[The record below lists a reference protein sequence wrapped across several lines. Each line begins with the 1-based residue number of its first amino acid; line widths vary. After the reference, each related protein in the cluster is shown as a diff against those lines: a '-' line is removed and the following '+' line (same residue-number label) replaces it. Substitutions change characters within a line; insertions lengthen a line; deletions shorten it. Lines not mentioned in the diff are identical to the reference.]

1 MATQT
6 LATADRSSL
15 LRRVILA
22 DGVFTLLGGLLLTVD
37 AGPIAALIGL
47 PSSWILTILGLFC
60 VGYSALLFLA
70 ARRSPID
77 RRQVLGFILGDV
89 AWVVASA
96 AILLGG
102 WAPLTTAG
110 VWLVLIV
117 ADIVGVFAALKY
129 VGWRRLA

>member
-1 MATQT
+1 MAAQT
-6 LATADRSSL
+6 FTATDRSNL
-15 LRRVILA
+15 LRRTIQA
-22 DGVFTLLGGLLLTVD
+22 DAVFTLLGGLLLAID

-47 PSSWILTILGLFC
+47 PDPGILTALGLLC

-77 RRQVLGFILGDV
+77 RGQARAFMLADV

-102 WAPLTTAG
+102 WAPLNTSG
-110 VWLVLIV
+110 VWSVLIV
-117 ADIVGVFAALKY
+117 ADIVAVFAALKY
-129 VGWRRLA
+129 VGLRRLA

>member
-6 LATADRSSL
+6 LPTSDRSAL
-15 LRRVILA
+15 LRRTILA
-22 DGVFTLLGGLLLTVD
+22 DSIFAFLGGLLLTID
-37 AGPIAALIGL
+37 AESIAPLIGL
-47 PSSWILTILGLFC
+47 PSSWLLTVMGLFC
-60 VGYSALLFLA
+60 VGYSLLLFVA

-77 RRQVLGFILGDV
+77 RGQALGFILGDV

-102 WAPLTTAG
+102 WAPLNIAG
-110 VWLVLIV
+110 VWCVLVV
-117 ADIVGVFAALKY
+117 ADIVGVFAVVKY

>member
-6 LATADRSSL
+6 FPAVDRSAL
-15 LRRVILA
+15 LRRTIQA
-22 DGVFTLLGGLLLTVD
+22 DAVFTLLGGLLLTVD
-37 AGPIAALIGL
+37 AGPIAAFIGL
-47 PSSWILTILGLFC
+47 SASWILTTMGLFC

-70 ARRSPID
+70 TRRSPLNSG
-77 RRQVLGFILGDV
+77 QALGFMLADV

-110 VWLVLIV
+110 VWSVLIV

-129 VGWRRLA
+129 VGWRRLT